1 MNDRDR
7 IRSSLACIVGLSTLA
22 IGLLWYRVSP
32 WDLICSGCSFAVA
45 LFTTI
50 YSLPRSWIAARW
62 ALVIWYVTMTILLE
76 ILALHTQVLGTVLR
90 VLVALVGVVAFGV
103 AARTLREIYRQVD

>member
-1 MNDRDR
+1 
-7 IRSSLACIVGLSTLA
+7 
-22 IGLLWYRVSP
+22 
-32 WDLICSGCSFAVA
+32 LIASGCSFALA

-76 ILALHTQVLGTVLR
+76 ILALRTPVLGMVFR
-90 VLVALVGVVAFGV
+90 VLVALVGVLACSVAV
-103 AARTLREIYRQVD
+103 RTLWQIWTRSHRKRQADA